1 MQYEFTTDYPP
12 SVNGLYVTGR
22 DGRKHLTRQHVDF
35 RKQIRLDVLEQC
47 GIPQAIKSSA
57 ELTITL
63 TPGDRRKRDIDN
75 GLKAIL
81 DGLQKARLIND
92 DKQIKKLNVVMN
104 ERDLSQG
111 GKCQIML
118 KAIN

>member
-1 MQYEFTTDYPP
+1 MAR
-12 SVNGLYVTGR
+12 SV
-22 DGRKHLTRQHVDF
+22 
-35 RKQIRLDVLEQC
+35 
-47 GIPQAIKSSA
+47 
-57 ELTITL
+57 
-63 TPGDRRKRDIDN
+63 RDIDN

-104 ERDLSQG
+104 DRDLSYG